1 MLFSVINFL
10 RKSKTTVIIII
21 VVLQKKQSKGN
32 PDCIAVSTGR
42 QRKGARRF
50 APQFWEGTPARPPFS
65 RLIAAEKEAYF
76 FLLYGVSESGSSV
89 RSFPSYWK

>member
-1 MLFSVINFL
+1 MAAPYPPADNE
-10 RKSKTTVIIII
+10 R
-21 VVLQKKQSKGN
+21 
-32 PDCIAVSTGR
+32 
-42 QRKGARRF
+42 ARGGSP
-50 APQFWEGTPARPPFS
+50 PQFWEGTPARPPFS